1 MKRGISSRT
10 DAGRIRVGIA
20 GWKYAPW
27 RGTFY
32 PEGLVQRRELE
43 YASRA
48 LPCIEI
54 NSTFYRLQTANTF
67 ANWYAQTPDDF
78 VFSLKAPKRIT
89 HEKRLH
95 DVEEPI
101 AHFLNSGL
109 FELRHKLGP
118 ILWQFPPSFQFNPDL
133 LEAFLAL
140 LPHDTYAALKLAG
153 KHDEDATKVPPLKL
167 RHAVEIRHDSFV
179 DAAFIAM
186 LRRYDVAL
194 VVADTSERWPEFEDV
209 CSDFMYLRLHGADK
223 LYTSGYSE
231 TALTHWAERIKAW
244 SLGKEPADA
253 RRISE
258 TAAPK
263 RMQRDVFCYF
273 DNTMKEEAP
282 TNATRVLEK
291 LGIAPDEAFKQD
303 FAPQAKKHST

>member
-1 MKRGISSRT
+1 VPGKKDASRH
-10 DAGRIRVGIA
+10 IRVGIA

-54 NSTFYRLQTANTF
+54 NSTFYGPQTPKTF
-67 ANWYAQTPDDF
+67 ANWFAETPDDF

-101 AHFLNSGL
+101 ARFLDSGL
-109 FELRHKLGP
+109 LALQHKLGP
-118 ILWQFPPSFQFNPDL
+118 ILWQFPPNFQFNPDL
-133 LEAFLAL
+133 FEAFLAL
-140 LPHDTYAALKLAG
+140 LPHETEAA
-153 KHDEDATKVPPLKL
+153 DAAPRKL

-179 DAAFIAM
+179 DPAFIAM
-186 LRRYDVAL
+186 LRRYGVAL
-194 VVADTSERWPEFEDV
+194 VVADTGKRWPEFEDV
-209 CSDFMYLRLHGADK
+209 CSDFMYLRLHGASE

-231 TALTHWAERIKAW
+231 ADLEHWAKRIKTW

-253 RRISE
+253 KRISS

-263 RMQRDVFCYF
+263 RASRDVFCYF
-273 DNTMKEEAP
+273 DNTMKEAAP
-282 TNATRVLEK
+282 MNAARVLEK
-291 LGIAPDEAFKQD
+291 LGIAPDEAFKHD
-303 FAPQAKKHST
+303 FAPEAKKRSS